1 MRTIN
6 TKQEQLLAMLESCR
20 GFGVELCANLEQGYF
35 TAIAAWGNPVAQ
47 KEAEHIQKRIKE
59 LSRQYPNV
67 VCYCFEADSTLV
79 YVL

>member
-1 MRTIN
+1 M
-6 TKQEQLLAMLESCR
+6 KQEQLLAMLEGCR
-20 GFGVELCANLEQGYF
+20 EFGIELRANPERGYF
-35 TAIAAWGNPVAQ
+35 TAIAAREKPMAL
-47 KEAEHIQKRIKE
+47 KEAEHIQKRIKA